1 MFTCNISMNKLY
13 FSFFVLILNIILCD
27 FSFAGNPFV
36 WNLLWTQLE
45 IWIDQRSSIWTFR
58 DWKAENAL
66 SLQQQASSW
75 KSYDLISELDKAKTE
90 KERLDI
96 INQYINLL
104 SSSASDGNNMYNYE
118 NSKVDYYNN
127 LAKECESP
135 IKAKNS
141 EFSNAVKSFDYE
153 RAETISNEIAEL
165 RACVAKNEVLAK
177 AHATYAS
184 AARSAW
190 NSQKKID
197 YLTTNKEKIA
207 KYYEILKPDLLKE
220 LYDISKT
227 VNSGF

>member
-1 MFTCNISMNKLY
+1 
-13 FSFFVLILNIILCD
+13 
-27 FSFAGNPFV
+27 
-36 WNLLWTQLE
+36 
-45 IWIDQRSSIWTFR
+45 
-58 DWKAENAL
+58 
-66 SLQQQASSW
+66 
-75 KSYDLISELDKAKTE
+75 LDKAKTE

-104 SSSASDGNNMYNYE
+104 SASASDGNNMYNYE

-184 AARSAW
+184 AARSA
-190 NSQKKID
+190 
-197 YLTTNKEKIA
+197 
-207 KYYEILKPDLLKE
+207 
-220 LYDISKT
+220 
-227 VNSGF
+227 